1 LKSEIGACE
10 PPLKSGA
17 RRVRIRLGWLA
28 LSAKLSGSNSPGKSD
43 GMTGQDSSDWLGLSG
58 RVCVVTGGGG
68 GIGRATAVSLAG
80 AGAHVAAI
88 DLDERGLEATGAELR
103 KSGSEHV
110 VTRCDTTSADS
121 VTAASERIEKSL
133 GPCSVLVNTA
143 AVLRP
148 GGLDTL
154 SLAEWNAVLAVN
166 LTGYFLCAQS
176 FGRQMRKLGRGSLVH
191 IASIAGS
198 HAQGQSGAYSV
209 SKAGVIMLSRQLAN
223 EWGPH
228 GIRSNVVS
236 PGLVVT
242 PMSQSFY
249 DTPGV
254 TERRTAVVP
263 ARRIGMPQDM
273 ADAILYLASD
283 RASYVNGDEIIVDGG
298 FVNMLMNL
306 VPRPG
311 F

>member
-1 LKSEIGACE
+1 
-10 PPLKSGA
+10 
-17 RRVRIRLGWLA
+17 
-28 LSAKLSGSNSPGKSD
+28 
-43 GMTGQDSSDWLGLSG
+43 MTEQNSSDWLGLSG

-68 GIGRATAVSLAG
+68 GIGRAVASSLAR
-80 AGAHVAAI
+80 AGARVAAI
-88 DLDERGLEATGAELR
+88 DRDERGLEATGAELHEL
-103 KSGSEHV
+103 GCEHV
-110 VTRCDTTSADS
+110 IATCDTSNAES
-121 VTAASERIEKSL
+121 VAAASETTLKSL
-133 GPCSVLVNTA
+133 GPCSVLVNAA
-143 AVLRP
+143 AVLRA
-148 GGLDTL
+148 GALESL
-154 SLAEWNAVLAVN
+154 SLAEWNAVLSVN
-166 LTGYFLCAQS
+166 LTGYFLCAQI
-176 FGRQMRKLGRGSLVH
+176 FGRQMRKLGRGSLIHV
-191 IASIAGS
+191 ASIAGS

-249 DTPGV
+249 DAPGV
-254 TERRTAVVP
+254 TERRIAVVP

-298 FVNMLMNL
+298 FVNVLMNL

>member
-1 LKSEIGACE
+1 MPEQ
-10 PPLKSGA
+10 
-17 RRVRIRLGWLA
+17 
-28 LSAKLSGSNSPGKSD
+28 
-43 GMTGQDSSDWLGLSG
+43 TSSDWLGLAG

-68 GIGRATAVSLAG
+68 GIGRAVALSLAR
-80 AGAHVAAI
+80 AGADVAAI
-88 DLDERGLEATGAELR
+88 DLDERGLEVTGAALRELGGDHIV
-103 KSGSEHV
+103 K
-110 VTRCDTTSADS
+110 RCDTSNADS
-121 VTAASERIEKSL
+121 VAAASEAIEKSL

-154 SLAEWNAVLAVN
+154 SLAEWNAVLSVN
-166 LTGYFLCAQS
+166 LTGYFLCAQI
-176 FGRQMRKLGRGSLVH
+176 FGRQMRRDGRGSLVH
-191 IASIAGS
+191 VSSIAGS

-209 SKAGVIMLSRQLAN
+209 SKAGVIMLSRQLAS
-223 EWGPH
+223 EWGPQ

-236 PGLVVT
+236 PGMVIT

-263 ARRIGMPQDM
+263 SRRIGMPQDI
-273 ADAILYLASD
+273 ADAILFLASD
-283 RASYVNGDEIIVDGG
+283 RSSYVNGDEITVDGG
-298 FVNMLMNL
+298 YANMLMNL

-311 F
+311 FD

>member
-1 LKSEIGACE
+1 
-10 PPLKSGA
+10 
-17 RRVRIRLGWLA
+17 
-28 LSAKLSGSNSPGKSD
+28 
-43 GMTGQDSSDWLGLSG
+43 MTGTDSSDWLGLSG

-68 GIGRATAVSLAG
+68 GIGRATALSFAKAG
-80 AGAHVAAI
+80 ARVAAI
-88 DLDERGLEATGAELR
+88 DLDERGLEVTHAELANSAMAISSPAATLR
-103 KSGSEHV
+103 ASRASPPHP
-110 VTRCDTTSADS
+110 TT
-121 VTAASERIEKSL
+121 IEKSL

-148 GGLDTL
+148 GALDTL

-166 LTGYFLCAQS
+166 LTGYFVCAQV
-176 FGRQMRKLGRGSLVH
+176 FGRQMREHRRGSLVH
-191 IASIAGS
+191 VASIAGS
-198 HAQGQSGAYSV
+198 NAQGQSGAYSV

-236 PGLVVT
+236 PGMVIT

-254 TERRTAVVP
+254 TERRAAVVP
-263 ARRIGMPQDM
+263 MRRVGMPQDM
-273 ADAILYLASD
+273 ADAILFLASD
-283 RASYVNGDEIIVDGG
+283 RASYVNGDEITVDGG
-298 FVNMLMNL
+298 YANMLMNL

-311 F
+311 FE